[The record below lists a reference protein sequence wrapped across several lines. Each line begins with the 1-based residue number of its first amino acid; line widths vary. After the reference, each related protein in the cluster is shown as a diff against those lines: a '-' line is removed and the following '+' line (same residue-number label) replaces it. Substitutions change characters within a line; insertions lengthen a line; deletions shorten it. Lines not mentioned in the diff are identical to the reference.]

1 MEKDSVG
8 WHSTLINAKI
18 TLVHPVPCLNI
29 KSAPYLITQCT
40 QFGFV

>member
-1 MEKDSVG
+1 MEKASAG

-18 TLVHPVPCLNI
+18 ASVHSVPCLNI

-40 QFGFV
+40 